1 MARAILGFGTG
12 FFILWLLLAG
22 CNSEGGGEE
31 QAAATGGVM
40 HLSADESFRPVIDAQ
55 IQVFESSFPDSKI
68 IAHYK
73 PEAECLKDFL
83 VDSIS
88 LILTTRGF
96 TEQEEQYIVDSFRID
111 PSQMTVAVDAIA
123 VIVNA
128 AAADSFFTMEEIRD
142 LVSGKSTRNM
152 IPVFDG
158 VRATSTVRFMI
169 DSVLDGG
176 ALGAH
181 VTAARSSTEV
191 IDYVSKNTNAVGFIG
206 VSWIGNKEDSAQL
219 AYLQKVRIA
228 NIQSRDKPDA
238 YIKPLQVNIYARR
251 YPMVRDLV
259 YVLKEKNK
267 GIGNRFANFLSGDR
281 GQRIFRRAYLL
292 PAKQPLTVRPTS
304 LKQQY

>member
-1 MARAILGFGTG
+1 MLRGKLALRNG
-12 FFILWLLLAG
+12 FFVVWLLLAG
-22 CNSEGGGEE
+22 CNPEGSRAE
-31 QAAATGGVM
+31 QPAAADSVM

-55 IQVFESSFPDSKI
+55 IQVFESSYPDSKI

-83 VDSIS
+83 VDSIT
-88 LILTTRGF
+88 LIMTTRGF
-96 TEQEEQYIVDSFRID
+96 TVKEEQYIVDSFRVD

-123 VIVNA
+123 VIVNVA
-128 AAADSFFTMEEIRD
+128 APDSFFTMQEIRD
-142 LVSGKSTRNM
+142 LVTGKSASNLV
-152 IPVFDG
+152 PVFDG
-158 VRATSTVRFMI
+158 VRATSTVRFMM
-169 DSVLDGG
+169 DSVLRG
-176 ALGAH
+176 ASLGPN

-191 IDYVSKNTNAVGFIG
+191 IDYVSRNTNAVGFIG
-206 VSWIGNKEDSAQL
+206 VSWIGNKEDSTQL
-219 AYLQKVRIA
+219 AYLKKVRIA
-228 NIQSRDKPDA
+228 NIQSLDKPDA

-292 PAKQPLTVRPTS
+292 PAKQPLTIRP
-304 LKQQY
+304 

>member
-1 MARAILGFGTG
+1 MVRAKVGVATG
-12 FFILWLLLAG
+12 FFMLLVLLAG
-22 CNSEGGGEE
+22 CNPEGNEAQPQEVG
-31 QAAATGGVM
+31 GGVM

-68 IAHYK
+68 VAHYK

-96 TEQEEQYIVDSFRID
+96 TEKEEQYIVDSFRID

-123 VIVNA
+123 VIVNT
-128 AAADSFFTMEEIRD
+128 AAADSFFTMDEIRD
-142 LVSGKSTRNM
+142 LVSGKSNSNF

-169 DSVLDGG
+169 DSVLQGG
-176 ALGAH
+176 PLGEN

-219 AYLQKVRIA
+219 AYLKKVRIA
-228 NIQSRDKPDA
+228 NIQSRDNPDA
-238 YIKPLQVNIYARR
+238 YIKPLQVNIYALR

-259 YVLKEKNK
+259 YVLKERNK
-267 GIGNRFANFLSGDR
+267 GIGHRFANFLSGDR

-304 LKQQY
+304 LKQ

>member
-1 MARAILGFGTG
+1 MLRTKVALGTG
-12 FFILWLLLAG
+12 IFVLWLLLAG
-22 CNSEGGGEE
+22 CNSEGNEAG
-31 QAAATGGVM
+31 QPAATSGVV

-123 VIVNA
+123 VIVNV
-128 AAADSFFTMEEIRD
+128 AAADSFFTMDEIRE
-142 LVSGKSTRNM
+142 LVSGKATTNLV
-152 IPVFDG
+152 PVFDG

-169 DSVLDGG
+169 DSVLRGG
-176 ALGAH
+176 PLGAH

-191 IDYVSKNTNAVGFIG
+191 IDYVSKNSNAVGFIG
-206 VSWIGNKEDSAQL
+206 VSWIGNKEDSTQL

-238 YIKPLQVNIYARR
+238 YIKPLQINIYAMR

>member
-1 MARAILGFGTG
+1 MLRAILGLGTG
-12 FFILWLLLAG
+12 VFIVWVLLTG
-22 CNSEGGGEE
+22 CKWEGGDAE
-31 QAAATGGVM
+31 QPAATDSM
-40 HLSADESFRPVIDAQ
+40 LHLSADESFRPVIDAQ
-55 IQVFESSFPDSKI
+55 IQVFESSFPDAKI

-73 PEAECLKDFL
+73 PEAECLRDFL

-96 TEQEEQYIVDSFRID
+96 TEQEERLIVDSFRID

-123 VIVNA
+123 VIVNV
-128 AAADSFFTMEEIRD
+128 AAADSFFTMDEIRG
-142 LVSGKSTRNM
+142 LVSGKATTDLV
-152 IPVFDG
+152 PVFDG

-169 DSVLDGG
+169 DSVLKGG
-176 ALGAH
+176 ALGDN

-206 VSWIGNKEDSAQL
+206 VSWIGNKEDSTQL
-219 AYLQKVRIA
+219 AYLKKVRIA
-228 NIQSRDKPDA
+228 NIQSLDKPDA

-292 PAKQPLTVRPTS
+292 PAKQPLTIRP
-304 LKQQY
+304 